1 MNKKEL
7 VYVAGPYSHDNL
19 DVMRERFRA
28 LNRYS
33 AYLMKQ
39 GYVPFSPI
47 SHSHPIAVQ
56 EDVPTNWEFWKQQDE
71 RFLDVMDVL
80 HVFQMYGWENS
91 TGVSAE
97 REYWKKIGNTV
108 DDIVHVDPHQIFNDW
123 VDPVN
128 KVNKTAYA

>member
-7 VYVAGPYSHDNL
+7 VYVAGPYSHDNFE
-19 DVMRERFRA
+19 VMRERFRA
-28 LNRYS
+28 LNTYS

-47 SHSHPIAVQ
+47 SHSHPIAIQ
-56 EDVPTNWEFWKQQDE
+56 EDVPTNWEFWKKQDE

-91 TGVSAE
+91 TGVCAE
-97 REYWKKIGNTV
+97 RDHWKEIGNTV
-108 DDIVHVDPHQIFNDW
+108 DNIVHVDPHEIFDDW

-128 KVNKTAYA
+128 RINKTTYA